1 MSGKNGHSFDC
12 RGSVLM
18 EFLLVLPV
26 YFALWGGLFTAG
38 ELLLLN
44 NRLAVAERNMGYLE
58 PFLLGIGTGR
68 GETQVGFY
76 RVAAGLSGRN
86 AASIAEASDFG
97 YALRA
102 PKFTFNR
109 VGNSTR
115 YAAETNWGYTNST
128 ALTVGGIEFPSF
140 IQGMIAV
147 VSVFSGDAVN
157 DADFVY
163 TLGALGEEGRG
174 RYFLMC
180 RKPDGEISYRK
191 NGLSGNGS
199 SGREY
204 LFLET
209 ALKVSVENTLGN
221 PPVQGSGSGQDEIKV
236 PQEEHTRIFGGLF
249 SEKKQ

>member
-1 MSGKNGHSFDC
+1 MNGKNRHFFDC

-18 EFLLVLPV
+18 EFLLVIPV

-58 PFLLGIGTGR
+58 PFLLDIGTER
-68 GETQVGFY
+68 GETQIGFY

-86 AASIAEASDFG
+86 AASLADASDFG
-97 YALRA
+97 YARRA
-102 PKFTFNR
+102 PRFTFNR
-109 VGNSTR
+109 VGNSAR
-115 YAAETNWGYTNST
+115 YVAETKWGYTNST

-140 IQGMIAV
+140 IQGMVAV
-147 VSVFSGDAVN
+147 VSVFAGDAVN

-163 TLGALGEEGRG
+163 TLGALGEDGRG

-180 RKPDGEISYRK
+180 REPRERIAYRE
-191 NGLSGNGS
+191 NCLSENGS

-209 ALKVSVENTLGN
+209 ALKVSGESTLGT
-221 PPVQGSGSGQDEIKV
+221 PPAPDSGSGQDAIKA
-236 PQEEHTRIFGGLF
+236 PQEEYTRIFGGLF